1 MASETLPLK
10 LTNTLS
16 GKKDVFVP
24 LRPGEVLMYNCG
36 PTVYDHQHIGNLR
49 PYVFADVLRRTF
61 EYNHY
66 QVSQVINITDVGHL
80 TSDDDDG
87 DDKMEKG
94 SEQAGLTAQELA
106 STITQEWKEDLER
119 LSVKTHEVVFTKAT
133 SYIREQIALAQTLDE
148 KGYAYTTEDGLYFDT
163 SLFKAYGKLGNINLE
178 NLEAGARV
186 DMGDKRHATD
196 FALWKFSKPDEKRQQ
211 EWESPW
217 GVGFP
222 GWHLECTAM
231 IFAELGKQIDVHTGG
246 IDHIPVHHNNEI
258 AQAEVVTGKQ
268 YARFWLH
275 NAFITIDH
283 QKISK
288 SIGNTIRLTQIM
300 DRGFLPLAYRY
311 WLLTGHYRS
320 PLNFTWEALEGAQTA
335 YTRLLRTFVEELGST
350 NGVVSQNYRT
360 RFHTFINDDLDTP
373 QSIALIWELLK
384 DVNVSKPDKRSTLLE
399 FDKVLGLGLIEGND
413 RIKSM
418 LEGTAKRIA
427 VALAPENIQ
436 KLVEERE
443 SAREAKD
450 WEKADELRDSIAE
463 EGFTVIDSKEGPEL
477 EQK

>member
-1 MASETLPLK
+1 MAFEPLPLK
-10 LTNTLS
+10 LTNTLT
-16 GKKDVFVP
+16 GKKDDFTP
-24 LRPGEVLMYNCG
+24 LRPGQVLMYNCG
-36 PTVYDHQHIGNLR
+36 PTVYDYQHIGNLR
-49 PYVFADVLRRTF
+49 PYVFADVLRRAF
-61 EYNHY
+61 EYNRYH
-66 QVSQVINITDVGHL
+66 VSQVINITDVGHL
-80 TSDDDDG
+80 TSDDDAG

-94 SEQAGLTAQELA
+94 SEKAGLTAQELA
-106 STITQEWKEDLER
+106 TTVTESWKEDLER
-119 LSVKTHEVVFTKAT
+119 LSIKTHDIVFTKAT
-133 SYIREQIALAQTLDE
+133 AYIYEQIALAQTLDE

-163 SLFKAYGKLGNINLE
+163 SLFKAYGKLGAINLE
-178 NLEAGARV
+178 NLQAGARV
-186 DMGDKRHATD
+186 EMGGKKHPTD
-196 FALWKFSKPDEKRQQ
+196 FALWKFSKADEKRQQ

-217 GVGFP
+217 GKGFP

-258 AQAEVVTGKQ
+258 AQAEAVTGKP

-320 PLNFTWEALEGAQTA
+320 PLNFTWEALEGSQTA
-335 YTRLLRTFVEELGST
+335 YTRLLKTFVEDLGGT
-350 NGVVSQNYRT
+350 NGAINENYRT
-360 RFHTFINDDLDTP
+360 RFYSFVNDDLDTP
-373 QSIALIWELLK
+373 QIIALLWELLK
-384 DVNVSKPDKRSTLLE
+384 DTNISKPDKRSTLLE

-427 VALAPENIQ
+427 VAQAPESIQ

-443 SAREAKD
+443 NAREAKD
-450 WEKADELRDSIAE
+450 WQKADELRDSIAE
-463 EGFTVIDSKEGPEL
+463 EGFTIIDSKEGPEL